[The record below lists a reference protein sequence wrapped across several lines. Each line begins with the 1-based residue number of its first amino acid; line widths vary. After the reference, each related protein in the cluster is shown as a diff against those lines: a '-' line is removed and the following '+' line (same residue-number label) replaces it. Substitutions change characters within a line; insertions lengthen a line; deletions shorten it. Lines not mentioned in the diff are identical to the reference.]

1 MITRMPKKKKS
12 LATNNCRHYK
22 KTMKVGVCTL
32 DSLSLVFPLHC
43 YCFQASTDSLSL
55 AFCLTLL
62 PFSGDS
68 KSAKTFYIEIYAY
81 LVKQAIKVLI

>member
-22 KTMKVGVCTL
+22 KTMKVGGCTL
-32 DSLSLVFPLHC
+32 NSLSLVLPYIATVFR
-43 YCFQASTDSLSL
+43 QAQLDSLSL

-62 PFSGDS
+62 LFSGKHS
-68 KSAKTFYIEIYAY
+68 
-81 LVKQAIKVLI
+81 